1 MSIQIYHDA
10 ENIIPSDAVHG
21 KKSKRADFCSADDRS
36 RIPKPCKTKRIALS
50 TISQNQNAACRVQP
64 SRAAKGRQ
72 RAGHCTKSGIL
83 NDIKPGFSIYED
95 DLDLLCS
102 KDLVEPKDSPM
113 VFSPPA
119 VCETMEDVQDASI
132 IEDIDSKSD
141 PLLCMPEYAADVH
154 SYLKIAER
162 KYRPKPNY
170 MRKQADINPSMRS
183 VLIDWLVEVAQEY
196 KLKEQTLYLT
206 INYIDRFL
214 SFMSVQRSKLQLVGA
229 ACMLVAAKFEEI
241 YPPEVKEFVYITDDT
256 YTAKQVLKMEH
267 LILKT
272 LSFDLSVPTCRD
284 FITRYLVAADAPPES
299 RQQYL
304 SEYLCELT
312 VIDFELSVKYTPSM
326 LAAASILVAN
336 IMLSIPTWSRQMEH
350 YTEFKIDELCQCAKD
365 ICAIYR
371 ESSTLQ
377 QQTIQSKYKSP
388 KFGCVAENTNM
399 TADMSVLD
407 QFG

>member
-1 MSIQIYHDA
+1 MSIQIYHDL
-10 ENIIPSDAVHG
+10 ENVVPDAVHA
-21 KKSKRADFCSADDRS
+21 KKTKRGDFCMEDRS
-36 RIPKPCKTKRIALS
+36 KMPKPCKTKRVALS
-50 TISQNQNAACRVQP
+50 TISQNQSAACRVQP
-64 SRAAKGRQ
+64 SRAAKGRL
-72 RAGHCTKSGIL
+72 RANRSKEVE
-83 NDIKPGFSIYED
+83 IKPGFSIFED
-95 DLDLLCS
+95 DLELCS
-102 KDLVEPKDSPM
+102 KDLLPKDSPM
-113 VFSPPA
+113 VLSPPA
-119 VCETMEDVQDASI
+119 ACEGIQDTSI
-132 IEDIDSKSD
+132 IEDIDSKCD
-141 PLLCMPEYAADVH
+141 PLLGMPEYAADVH

-170 MRKQADINPSMRS
+170 MRKQADINPCMRS
-183 VLIDWLVEVAQEY
+183 VLIDWLVEVSQEY

-284 FITRYLVAADAPPES
+284 FITRYLVAADAPLES
-299 RQQYL
+299 QQQYL
-304 SEYLCELT
+304 SEFLCELT
-312 VIDFELSVKYTPSM
+312 VIDFELSVKYLPSM
-326 LAAASILVAN
+326 IAAASILVAN
-336 IMLSIPTWSRQMEH
+336 IVLNIPTWSKTLEH
-350 YTEFKIDELCQCAKD
+350 YTEFKIEELCQCAKD
-365 ICAIYR
+365 ICALYR
-371 ESSTLQ
+371 DASGLQ

-388 KFGCVAENTNM
+388 KFGCVAEIKT
-399 TADMSVLD
+399 TSDMSVLD

>member
-1 MSIQIYHDA
+1 MSIQIYHDV
-10 ENIIPSDAVHG
+10 ENIVPDAG
-21 KKSKRADFCSADDRS
+21 ISKKSKRADFCTAEDRTK
-36 RIPKPCKTKRIALS
+36 IPRPCKTKRVALS
-50 TISQNQNAACRVQP
+50 TISQSQSAACRVQP
-64 SRAAKGRQ
+64 SRAVKGRQ
-72 RAGHCTKSGIL
+72 RVNHCTKANGA
-83 NDIKPGFSIYED
+83 KPGFSIFED
-95 DLDLLCS
+95 DLELCS
-102 KDLVEPKDSPM
+102 KEAQPRDSPM
-113 VFSPPA
+113 VLSPPA
-119 VCETMEDVQDASI
+119 ACEDIQDTSI
-132 IEDIDSKSD
+132 IEDIDSKCD
-141 PLLCMPEYAADVH
+141 PLLGMPEYAADVH

-170 MRKQADINPSMRS
+170 MRKQADINPCMRS

-284 FITRYLVAADAPPES
+284 FITRYLVAADAPLES
-299 RQQYL
+299 QQQYL
-304 SEYLCELT
+304 SEFLCELT
-312 VIDFELSVKYTPSM
+312 VIDFELSVKYLPSM
-326 LAAASILVAN
+326 IAAASILVAN
-336 IMLSIPTWSRQMEH
+336 IVLSVPTWSKTLEH
-350 YTEFKIDELCQCAKD
+350 YTEFKVEELCQCAKD
-365 ICAIYR
+365 ICALYR
-371 ESSTLQ
+371 ESSSLQ

-388 KFGCVAENTNM
+388 KFGCVADIPM
-399 TADMSVLD
+399 KADMSVFD

>member
-1 MSIQIYHDA
+1 MSIQIYHDL
-10 ENIIPSDAVHG
+10 ENMVPDAAVHG
-21 KKSKRADFCSADDRS
+21 KKSKRGDFCAEERS
-36 RIPKPCKTKRIALS
+36 RVPKPCKTKRVALS
-50 TISQNQNAACRVQP
+50 TISQNQSAACRVQP

-72 RAGHCTKSGIL
+72 RVGNCRGVL
-83 NDIKPGFSIYED
+83 NEIKPGFSIFED
-95 DLDLLCS
+95 DLELCS
-102 KDLVEPKDSPM
+102 NGFEPKDSPM
-113 VFSPPA
+113 VLSPPTA
-119 VCETMEDVQDASI
+119 CEEIQDTSI
-132 IEDIDSKSD
+132 ITDIDSKSD
-141 PLLCMPEYAADVH
+141 PLHGMPEYAPDIH
-154 SYLKIAER
+154 SYLKIAEK

-256 YTAKQVLKMEH
+256 YTSKQVLKMEH

-284 FITRYLVAADAPPES
+284 FITRYLAAADASPES
-299 RQQYL
+299 QQQYL

-312 VIDFELSVKYTPSM
+312 VIDFELSVKYLPSM
-326 LAAASILVAN
+326 IAAASILVAN
-336 IMLSIPTWSRQMEH
+336 IVLNIPLWSKTLEH
-350 YTEFKIDELCQCAKD
+350 YTEFKVEELCQCAKD
-365 ICAIYR
+365 ICAIYM
-371 ESSTLQ
+371 ETSTLQ

-388 KFGCVAENTNM
+388 KFGCVAEIPM
-399 TADMSVLD
+399 TSDMSVLD